1 MCDWRKLP
9 RRVTSR
15 PEIEIS
21 DKRLA
26 FSSQTSS
33 IEPSYKTGPK
43 QVKMSI
49 SQKVQGFLKIFRVQN
64 VALTVRRPKHPSLV
78 WCIGIFLYET
88 FSRLIPRDSNT
99 AIRDTIW
106 WYGRVHSGTATPVED
121 RVLLDLQN
129 PNLKTSEASGVLN
142 LVHVI
147 TPSENNSQVYAY
159 SMEDPHV
166 NNGGTVRARVPLPY
180 PDTCRHVLGYT
191 RPCTRVLLEA

>member
-49 SQKVQGFLKIFRVQN
+49 SPIAQGFLKIFRVQN
-64 VALTVRRPKHPSLV
+64 VALTVRRPKAVFDPHGLCVKNIMRP
-78 WCIGIFLYET
+78 
-88 FSRLIPRDSNT
+88 
-99 AIRDTIW
+99 
-106 WYGRVHSGTATPVED
+106 GRVDWS
-121 RVLLDLQN
+121 LSDLVSRN
-129 PNLKTSEASGVLN
+129 
-142 LVHVI
+142 
-147 TPSENNSQVYAY
+147 
-159 SMEDPHV
+159 
-166 NNGGTVRARVPLPY
+166 
-180 PDTCRHVLGYT
+180 
-191 RPCTRVLLEA
+191 

>member
-49 SQKVQGFLKIFRVQN
+49 SPIAQGFLKIFRVQN

-78 WCIGIFLYET
+78 WCITIFLYAT
-88 FSRLIPRDSNT
+88 FSRLIPRLSNWGHHT
-99 AIRDTIW
+99 WFLGNPRCMNISTNQVPTRCGVRLVDHRFSFKITI
-106 WYGRVHSGTATPVED
+106 E
-121 RVLLDLQN
+121 
-129 PNLKTSEASGVLN
+129 NL
-142 LVHVI
+142 
-147 TPSENNSQVYAY
+147 
-159 SMEDPHV
+159 
-166 NNGGTVRARVPLPY
+166 
-180 PDTCRHVLGYT
+180 
-191 RPCTRVLLEA
+191 

>member
-49 SQKVQGFLKIFRVQN
+49 SPIAQGFLKIFRVQH
-64 VALTVRRPKHPSLV
+64 VALTARRPKHPSLV
-78 WCIGIFLYET
+78 WCNLIFRVSNRTIGCIIKRYARLYGDCMEPDHMAKYSLPVLT
-88 FSRLIPRDSNT
+88 DSTENLI
-99 AIRDTIW
+99 
-106 WYGRVHSGTATPVED
+106 
-121 RVLLDLQN
+121 
-129 PNLKTSEASGVLN
+129 LKNQLF
-142 LVHVI
+142 
-147 TPSENNSQVYAY
+147 
-159 SMEDPHV
+159 M
-166 NNGGTVRARVPLPY
+166 
-180 PDTCRHVLGYT
+180 C
-191 RPCTRVLLEA
+191 